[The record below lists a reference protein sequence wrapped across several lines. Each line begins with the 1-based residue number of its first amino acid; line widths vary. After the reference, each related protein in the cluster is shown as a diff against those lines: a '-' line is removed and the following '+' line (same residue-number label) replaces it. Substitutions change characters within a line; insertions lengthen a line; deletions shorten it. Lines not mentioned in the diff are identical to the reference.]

1 MSLELTD
8 LIGPGVA
15 VVAVAV
21 GVWQYRLTSLRE
33 FIKPVREAQLKLYQE
48 ASSAAAQIATLQQE
62 SPEWIKARQEFL
74 RLYYGPL
81 AIDHFQIMP
90 RRREAVQRAW
100 CEPARPKP
108 CACAFLQGV
117 ARTLVGIQ
125 GQAVGGR
132 ISGGCTGL
140 SKATVDEKIEPE
152 NRNVGAPAA
161 GLNKPKENR
170 IGAFTTIACLR
181 GLCYLLDITSFDA
194 RMS

>member
-81 AIDHFQIMP
+81 AIVESFDHATESGERLTVERHDHFQIMP

-100 CEPARPKP
+100 CEPA
-108 CACAFLQGV
+108 
-117 ARTLVGIQ
+117 
-125 GQAVGGR
+125 
-132 ISGGCTGL
+132 GL
-140 SKATVDEKIEPE
+140 SLALAHSCRESLGRSWGYKVKQLEGDYQEVALAYQK
-152 NRNVGAPAA
+152 R
-161 GLNKPKENR
+161 LLPKRPNPQ
-170 IGAFTTIACLR
+170 IAK
-181 GLCYLLDITSFDA
+181 
-194 RMS
+194 

>member
-1 MSLELTD
+1 
-8 LIGPGVA
+8 

-81 AIDHFQIMP
+81 AIVESFDHATESGE
-90 RRREAVQRAW
+90 RLTVERAMIIFKS
-100 CEPARPKP
+100 CLDDEKQCNELGANLSGLSLALAHSCR
-108 CACAFLQGV
+108 GV

-132 ISGGCTGL
+132 LSGGCTGL
-140 SKATVDEKIEPE
+140 SKATVDEEIEPA
-152 NRNVGAPAA
+152 NRKVDARAA
-161 GLNKPKENR
+161 GSEQAKRK
-170 IGAFTTIACLR
+170 
-181 GLCYLLDITSFDA
+181 
-194 RMS
+194 